1 MWTNCRTDGQP
12 DRSALRCSDPV
23 ADPVTEPVADK
34 PRAYPVTVHLRA
46 LSDAHPDANI
56 SPKQVA
62 DNFSRRQAN
71 PVLPWDRGPWSM

>member
-12 DRSALRCSDPV
+12 DRSALWGSDPV

-34 PRAYPVTVHLRA
+34 PRAYPVTVHPRA
-46 LSDAHPDANI
+46 LSDAHPDANT

-62 DNFSRRQAN
+62 DNFSRWQAN